1 MDELLMKKARL
12 VRQLIAFLS
21 EWSQVNKGVPLPMKI
36 VSSRFGK
43 AFNKAGGFP
52 EVIEELRRDGTIV
65 VSLTETGGRVVHLT
79 DGATV
84 TVPLQVIRG

>member
-12 VRQLIAFLS
+12 VRQLISFLS
-21 EWSQVNKGVPLPMKI
+21 EWSQVNKGGAVPMKI

-43 AFNKAGGFP
+43 SFNGAGGFP
-52 EVIEELRRDGTIV
+52 EIIEELRRDGTIIV
-65 VSLTETGGRVVHLT
+65 GLTETGGRMVHLT